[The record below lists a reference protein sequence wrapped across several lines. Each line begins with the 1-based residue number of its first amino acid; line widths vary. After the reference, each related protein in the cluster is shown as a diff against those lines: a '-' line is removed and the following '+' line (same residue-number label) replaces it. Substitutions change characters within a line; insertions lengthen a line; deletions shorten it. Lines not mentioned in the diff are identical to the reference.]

1 MPPSDEDLGSLPPNP
16 EYVPGT
22 PEFEAKRTR
31 LRDEVRARL
40 DRGESRV
47 EVEDWLIRE
56 GLDPGDATRL
66 VDAVVRPPTN
76 PLRVAPPEKTVTDP
90 EFAFA
95 ADATSSDRVLAK
107 VARTWYVFRVVAL
120 IPVLLFAGFVIFLTV
135 KLFAG

>member
-1 MPPSDEDLGSLPPNP
+1 MTPPADFGSLPPNP

-22 PEFEAKRTR
+22 PEFEAKRRR
-31 LRDEVRARL
+31 LRDEVRTRTG
-40 DRGESRV
+40 RGESRA

-66 VDAVVRPPTN
+66 VDAVVRPPAN
-76 PLRVAPPEKTVTDP
+76 RLRPTPPDKPVTDP

-95 ADATSSDRVLAK
+95 AAAAPADHVRAK
-107 VARTWYVFRVVAL
+107 VARSWYLFRAVGFATVVLA
-120 IPVLLFAGFVIFLTV
+120 AGFVVFLAV